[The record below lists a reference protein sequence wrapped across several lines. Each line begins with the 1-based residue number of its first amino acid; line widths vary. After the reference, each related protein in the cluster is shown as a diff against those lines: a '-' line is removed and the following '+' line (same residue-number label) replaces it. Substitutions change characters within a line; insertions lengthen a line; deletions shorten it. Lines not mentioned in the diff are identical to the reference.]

1 MEDVRKQE
9 KEEGTFRR
17 EELPGWFTARK
28 LFGQSDK
35 RYNKEYWARLERN
48 WRQWKGGR
56 TRGRRT
62 METIKEKKKEI
73 KQEGSGLREW
83 IEEDDDEM
91 GNICDL
97 YYEL

>member
-9 KEEGTFRR
+9 KEEGMFRR
-17 EELPGWFTARK
+17 GELPGQFTARK
-28 LFGQSDK
+28 LFGWSDK

-56 TRGRRT
+56 TRGQRT

-73 KQEGSGLREW
+73 KQEGLGLREW
-83 IEEDDDEM
+83 TEEDDNEM